1 MPLEAPT
8 IVSGLFHKNPKMQE
22 LAFGPDKIHVDFWR
36 MENFQMIVN
45 FILVA
50 GMTLAGLMAFFILK
64 TRKTFSGKLPALFF
78 ASGFFF
84 ALYYY
89 AFVHRSA
96 MIAGI
101 AIFFG
106 HGMGFLLG
114 PSLLFFVRSLK
125 EEKEKIIKPYL
136 LHLIPFFIHWT
147 LVSLPLAISLI
158 HPTWF
163 QNYGQFLADIADW
176 TNLTENAFLIAYT
189 YLAYREVIRTEFL
202 VKQTVSNLGSQDLS
216 WCRTLLYGIA
226 IIVLADSCLSV
237 YELIY
242 PPVELIW
249 NPGLIIAIL
258 LIGFFAVLGYKGTV
272 QAKILLPDFLLQK
285 DREIARKSTSVA
297 DSLFTEKRAQEL
309 ERHILSVMEE
319 EQPYLDESLTLS
331 DLASKIDLTDKRLSE
346 LLNKHL
352 DTNFYDFVNGYR
364 VEAFKQMV
372 VDGSYAHLTLL
383 ALAYESGFKSK
394 TSFNRVFKQRTG
406 MSPSEYKKAQMS
418 TLEQA
423 RA

>member
-1 MPLEAPT
+1 MEE
-8 IVSGLFHKNPKMQE
+8 I
-22 LAFGPDKIHVDFWR
+22 AFGPHEIHFDFWR
-36 MENFQMIVN
+36 MQNFQMIVN

-50 GMTLAGLMAFFILK
+50 GMTLAGLMVFFILK
-64 TRKTFSGKLPALFF
+64 TRKTFSGRLPALFF

-89 AFVHRSA
+89 AFMHRSA
-96 MIAGI
+96 VIAGV
-101 AIFFG
+101 AILFG

-136 LHLIPFFIHWT
+136 IQLIPYFVHWI
-147 LVSLPLAISLI
+147 LISLPLAVSLI
-158 HPTWF
+158 LPTSF
-163 QNYGQFLADIADW
+163 QAYGQFLADIADW
-176 TNLTENAFLIAYT
+176 TNLAENVFLMAYT
-189 YLAYREVIRTEFL
+189 YLAYREVIQTESL
-202 VKQTVSNLGSQDLS
+202 VKQAVSNLGAQDLS
-216 WCRTLLYGIA
+216 WCKTLLYGIA

-249 NPGLIIAIL
+249 NPGMIIAIL
-258 LIGFFAVLGYKGTV
+258 LIGFFALLGYKGTV

-285 DREIARKSTSVA
+285 EEEVARKPASIT
-297 DSLFTEKRAQEL
+297 DSLFNEKQAKEL
-309 ERHILSVMEE
+309 EQSLLSVMAEE
-319 EQPYLDESLTLS
+319 KPYLDESLTLS
-331 DLASKIDLTDKRLSE
+331 DLASKINLTDKRLSE

-364 VEAFKQMV
+364 IIAFKEKV
-372 VDGSYAHLTLL
+372 ADNSYAHLTLL

-406 MSPSEYKKAQMS
+406 LSPSAYKKVKLS

>member
-1 MPLEAPT
+1 
-8 IVSGLFHKNPKMQE
+8 
-22 LAFGPDKIHVDFWR
+22 

-50 GMTLAGLMAFFILK
+50 GMTLAGLMVFFILK
-64 TRKTFSGKLPALFF
+64 TRKTFSGRLPALFF

-89 AFVHRSA
+89 AFMHRSA
-96 MIAGI
+96 MIAGV
-101 AIFFG
+101 AILFG

-114 PSLLFFVRSLK
+114 PSLLFFVKSLK

-136 LHLIPFFIHWT
+136 LQLLPFFIHWI

-163 QNYGQFLADIADW
+163 QDYGQFLADIADW
-176 TNLTENAFLIAYT
+176 TNLTENAFLFVYT
-189 YLAYREVIRTEFL
+189 YLAYHEVAKTEFL
-202 VKQTVSNLGSQDLS
+202 VKQTVSNLGAQDLS
-216 WCRTLLYGIA
+216 WCKTLLYGIA
-226 IIVLADSCLSV
+226 IIVLADSSLSV

-285 DREIARKSTSVA
+285 EQEITRKPTSVA
-297 DSLFTEKRAQEL
+297 DSLFTEKQAKEL
-309 ERHILSVMEE
+309 EHQLLSVMNE

-331 DLASKIDLTDKRLSE
+331 DLASKVKLTDKRLSE

-352 DTNFYDFVNGYR
+352 DTNFYDFVNSYR
-364 VEAFKQMV
+364 IKAFKEKV
-372 VDGSYAHLTLL
+372 VDNS
-383 ALAYESGFKSK
+383 
-394 TSFNRVFKQRTG
+394 
-406 MSPSEYKKAQMS
+406 
-418 TLEQA
+418 
-423 RA
+423 